1 MLLYVVGVVVLGL
14 LYYLFS
20 KPAPIRDSNKNV
32 LDPVGGNRLKN
43 ALAKGM
49 ASIAKSRE
57 TKKSKSESLK
67 EIESFHK
74 PEPHPYFN
82 ESHYY
87 NGADLKDDRFITR
100 VSRRGE
106 GGKKSYVFMLLDL
119 KEFGTFFLEQDN
131 VPVDATKD
139 NPNASGVEYTCL
151 DPMKKWRI
159 QYKGELYK
167 GPCVAPAKLKPDA
180 EKIHVELD
188 LVYER
193 DTPVFWYMRDDN
205 KRTLAYNLSQE
216 TWNFNFFKYC
226 LTRSKNHGHYE
237 DYGRAK
243 GTIRVGG
250 QERKFDFG
258 TFRDHSWDI
267 RVWQTMD
274 SLFILLYTFKQP
286 LNLFGK
292 DFYYLDLTLVSMPG
306 NLGGVQRYTTGYL
319 LGKNE
324 GEILTCVAAT
334 SINDIPWKFL
344 EDGTRE
350 PMDRSVLVMQVVPE
364 PNPKNLPP
372 RSLRLTMD
380 GDIRRLRYW
389 PDDGAFEVFEDS
401 MRFECLD
408 EESKVSVEGY
418 GTRQSGFRVGDYDPT
433 KGGCG

>member
-1 MLLYVVGVVVLGL
+1 MIPFIIAGLVLGFVF
-14 LYYLFS
+14 YLFS
-20 KPAPIRDSNKNV
+20 KPAAMRDRNKNV
-32 LDPVGGNRLKN
+32 LDPVGGTRLKN
-43 ALAKGM
+43 VIATGM

-57 TKKSKSESLK
+57 TKKSRSETVL
-67 EIESFHK
+67 EIERFHK

-82 ESHYY
+82 ESYYY
-87 NGADLKDDRFITR
+87 NGADEGNDRFITR
-100 VSRRGE
+100 ISRRGE

-119 KEFGTFFLEQDN
+119 KELGTFFLEKDN
-131 VPVDATKD
+131 VPVDLTKED
-139 NPNASGVEYTCL
+139 PAALGLVYEL
-151 DPMKKWRI
+151 MEPMKKWRI
-159 QYKGELYK
+159 KYKGSLYK
-167 GPCVAPAKLKPDA
+167 GACVAPAKLREDA
-180 EKIHVELD
+180 ETAEVEID

-216 TWNFNFFKYC
+216 PWNFNFFKYC

-243 GTIRVGG
+243 GTVKVDGV
-250 QERKFDFG
+250 ERSFDFG

-286 LNLFGK
+286 LKLFGK
-292 DFYYLDLTLVSMPG
+292 DYHYLDLTLVSMPG

-324 GEILTCVAAT
+324 GEILTCSAAT
-334 SINDIPWKFL
+334 SINDVPWKFR
-344 EDGTRE
+344 EDGSRE
-350 PMDRSVLVMQVVPE
+350 PMDRTVIVMQVVPE
-364 PNPKNLPP
+364 PNPHNLPP
-372 RSLRLTMD
+372 KSLRMTMD
-380 GDIRRLRYW
+380 GAIRRLRYW

-408 EESKVSVEGY
+408 EESNVSVEGY
-418 GTRQSGFRVGDYDPT
+418 GTRQSGFRVGEYDPS